1 MYCLL
6 LLEFSNKRYRFE
18 SFFCNSCYDVL
29 MMSINIDSIVILN
42 IHDVD
47 YRCIIVRISKREA
60 INFINECWFEWK
72 FCIIIKLKTIFYIVQ
87 KMNKE
92 VIMLSNIEIGK
103 RNSHCSK
110 YTINTKIFHNDK
122 LITSGKVLFNKK
134 RFKYIIG

>member
-60 INFINECWFEWK
+60 INFINEC
-72 FCIIIKLKTIFYIVQ
+72 
-87 KMNKE
+87 
-92 VIMLSNIEIGK
+92 
-103 RNSHCSK
+103 
-110 YTINTKIFHNDK
+110 
-122 LITSGKVLFNKK
+122 
-134 RFKYIIG
+134 

>member
-29 MMSINIDSIVILN
+29 MMSINIDSIGILN

-60 INFINECWFEWK
+60 INFINEC
-72 FCIIIKLKTIFYIVQ
+72 
-87 KMNKE
+87 
-92 VIMLSNIEIGK
+92 
-103 RNSHCSK
+103 
-110 YTINTKIFHNDK
+110 
-122 LITSGKVLFNKK
+122 
-134 RFKYIIG
+134 